1 MDRTTSFL
9 FVYTRGIE
17 DNKEVNG
24 DVASLF
30 AAQATISAYLT
41 SIPPRN
47 PHPLQPVI
55 RRAYSLHL
63 SLSLSSSLLVRT
75 NGTLPRKYS
84 FQTVWL
90 LLRRRVLISRG
101 RDIYRRRPEEL
112 RTPPPSLPLR

>member
-41 SIPPRN
+41 SIPP
-47 PHPLQPVI
+47 L
-55 RRAYSLHL
+55 
-63 SLSLSSSLLVRT
+63 
-75 NGTLPRKYS
+75 
-84 FQTVWL
+84 
-90 LLRRRVLISRG
+90 
-101 RDIYRRRPEEL
+101 
-112 RTPPPSLPLR
+112 